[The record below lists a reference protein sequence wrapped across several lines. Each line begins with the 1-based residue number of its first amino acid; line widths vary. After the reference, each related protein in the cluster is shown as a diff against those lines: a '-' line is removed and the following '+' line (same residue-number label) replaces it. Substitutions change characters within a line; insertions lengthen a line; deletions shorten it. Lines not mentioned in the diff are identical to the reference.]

1 MHSVDNS
8 MPHLYPTVD
17 DQSEP
22 QYVSVKH
29 IAAKWGVHIATV
41 YRRIEDGTLT
51 AHKVGTRAIRL
62 DAAEV
67 DIAFRR

>member
-1 MHSVDNS
+1 MGNS

-17 DQSEP
+17 DQPES
-22 QYVSVKH
+22 QYVSVKAT
-29 IAAKWGVHIATV
+29 AAKWGMHVATV

-51 AHKVGTRAIRL
+51 AHKIGTRAIRL

-67 DIAFRR
+67 DAAFRR